1 MMSKIL
7 KSFWIILDNLPRL
20 KESIYKFYAW
30 RIFEIVPW
38 FKKIIYKFYDK
49 FWYLELSIDSKN
61 QDLSKNLPNEFTIDI
76 KRLNYYIDYKIY
88 LKNKNLNIDKN
99 WDNSSNLNKIEES
112 NEFILLKEH
121 FLNKK
126 KWKEIDLYHILNDQ
140 LTQYKKIIENSGGNQ
155 FVELLNSLDKL
166 YQNFNLEKIKT
177 KIKVGIGSRGEF
189 ILIEG
194 IFYVSLLRILDENII
209 PIVVIVRHPQWIKFC
224 NEFLKFQAIH
234 GEVYQPLIHPD
245 LNLKT
250 AYYSDERFKTIK
262 DSVKIKTG
270 NVLDIGAN
278 LGFFCHSFEDLGFNC
293 YAVEV
298 RSSNVYFMKKLRDIE
313 GKKFKIMN
321 KSIFDLKIEKE
332 FEIVIALN
340 IFHHFLREKKLY
352 TELIEFLKK
361 LKMKTMFFQPH
372 NPDEKI
378 MQNSY
383 VNYNNREFVDFIIRF
398 SCLNKAILLNEKV
411 DSRNRPIYK
420 LIK

>member
-209 PIVVIVRHPQWIKFC
+209 P
-224 NEFLKFQAIH
+224 
-234 GEVYQPLIHPD
+234 
-245 LNLKT
+245 
-250 AYYSDERFKTIK
+250 
-262 DSVKIKTG
+262 
-270 NVLDIGAN
+270 
-278 LGFFCHSFEDLGFNC
+278 
-293 YAVEV
+293 
-298 RSSNVYFMKKLRDIE
+298 
-313 GKKFKIMN
+313 
-321 KSIFDLKIEKE
+321 
-332 FEIVIALN
+332 
-340 IFHHFLREKKLY
+340 
-352 TELIEFLKK
+352 
-361 LKMKTMFFQPH
+361 
-372 NPDEKI
+372 
-378 MQNSY
+378 SY
-383 VNYNNREFVDFIIRF
+383 VPQIDIPNG
-398 SCLNKAILLNEKV
+398 
-411 DSRNRPIYK
+411 
-420 LIK
+420 

>member
-166 YQNFNLEKIKT
+166 LANSFISFWLVRCLRGPLRAAVDRSPMAGRAPHRGRT
-177 KIKVGIGSRGEF
+177 GLFGGVSRCE
-189 ILIEG
+189 LPAR
-194 IFYVSLLRILDENII
+194 SR
-209 PIVVIVRHPQWIKFC
+209 
-224 NEFLKFQAIH
+224 
-234 GEVYQPLIHPD
+234 
-245 LNLKT
+245 
-250 AYYSDERFKTIK
+250 
-262 DSVKIKTG
+262 
-270 NVLDIGAN
+270 
-278 LGFFCHSFEDLGFNC
+278 SF
-293 YAVEV
+293 
-298 RSSNVYFMKKLRDIE
+298 
-313 GKKFKIMN
+313 
-321 KSIFDLKIEKE
+321 
-332 FEIVIALN
+332 
-340 IFHHFLREKKLY
+340 
-352 TELIEFLKK
+352 
-361 LKMKTMFFQPH
+361 
-372 NPDEKI
+372 
-378 MQNSY
+378 
-383 VNYNNREFVDFIIRF
+383 
-398 SCLNKAILLNEKV
+398 
-411 DSRNRPIYK
+411 
-420 LIK
+420 